1 MGIEESI
8 TNNNINTN
16 TDKVLNK
23 NLFDFLYIIG
33 RGGFGKVWKVRYK
46 KNQQSY
52 ALKEMSKVKIIDRK
66 SEKSI
71 KTEREFLAILHNPYI
86 YK

>member
-1 MGIEESI
+1 MGQEESSRFKSSLQK
-8 TNNNINTN
+8 
-16 TDKVLNK
+16 DLNQK
-23 NLFDFLYIIG
+23 YQISKSLFDFLYIIG

-46 KNQQSY
+46 KTHKKY

-71 KTEREFLAILHNPYI
+71 KNE
-86 YK
+86 KKKKK